1 MSDPLSRAMADLA
14 SKENDIARL
23 QAEAEKLRV
32 FIEMYQ
38 SYAGKPLSNGDD
50 RSEIRSKKDKITD
63 VAITIIRDRGV
74 PVPTRILQTEIEAK
88 GVEIGTSDPKQYLST
103 IFNRDIRFRSIRG
116 EGWVLAD

>member
-1 MSDPLSRAMADLA
+1 MSDPLLRAMSDLA
-14 SKENDIARL
+14 NKEKDIARL

-38 SYAGKPLSNGDD
+38 SYADASSSNGHDH
-50 RSEIRSKKDKITD
+50 SEIRSKKDKITD
-63 VAITIIRDRGV
+63 TAITIIRDRGA
-74 PVPTRILQTEIEAK
+74 PVPTRVLQTEIEAK

-103 IFNRDIRFRSIRG
+103 IFNRDARFRSIRG